1 MHDSENHK
9 SMNAV
14 LIQTPLNFF
23 IVLHLCA
30 RSDPARTDK
39 DHLSVG
45 GMSILENPS
54 LNVAR
59 SKAQGGPF
67 CVCSNQAVRMCAGE
81 RTPLRPS
88 SNSKCTSHQSHQW
101 NIFSV
106 KVGAAERSK
115 PARQA
120 NGAVSRQALGHNA
133 CKARQ
138 LYHSLRARTTAYQA
152 FKLRSMKALNRQTR
166 AQDIIWVHREGLKGL
181 GSIAGRRTW

>member
-1 MHDSENHK
+1 
-9 SMNAV
+9 MNAN
-14 LIQTPLNFF
+14 LIQTPLKFF

-30 RSDPARTDK
+30 HSDPARTDK
-39 DHLSVG
+39 DNLSVG
-45 GMSILENPS
+45 GMSILESEP

-59 SKAQGGPF
+59 SMAGWG
-67 CVCSNQAVRMCAGE
+67 SRLRAANQAVRKWAGA
-81 RTPLRPS
+81 RTPLRPP
-88 SNSKCTSHQSHQW
+88 SNSKRISHQSHQM
-101 NIFSV
+101 NILSV

-152 FKLRSMKALNRQTR
+152 FKLRSMKALNRQTS
-166 AQDIIWVHREGLKGL
+166 AQDVIWVHREGLKGL
-181 GSIAGRRTW
+181 GSIAGRRTR